1 MPTYAQ
7 NIKIETKYANGII
20 FSEVDLPVYIVQ
32 YLGFYLCTFLG
43 TVVPKRGGGGGGAGG
58 QGGQYCPLHFSTIVT
73 KQTLANLKARLSK
86 AG

>member
-43 TVVPKRGGGGGGAGG
+43 TVVPKRGGGGGGRGARGAVLPFAF
-58 QGGQYCPLHFSTIVT
+58 QYDSNE
-73 KQTLANLKARLSK
+73 ANAC
-86 AG
+86 

>member
-43 TVVPKRGGGGGGAGG
+43 TVVPKRGGGGGGGRGARGAVLPFAF
-58 QGGQYCPLHFSTIVT
+58 QYDSNE
-73 KQTLANLKARLSK
+73 ANAC
-86 AG
+86 